1 MGAVSLMLMA
11 GYYPQVKLHALVCC
25 DIMIMADRF
34 GGPARNFLVTGA
46 EKRRDIWPSKEE
58 AYKVMKGRGTWKSWD
73 DRVLKNFV
81 EYGMRPL
88 PTGEYPD
95 KTEGVTLKCTRI
107 QEAACYIDMIGSR
120 RAYHFLPAYVKM
132 TKTHLIYGA
141 VDDYLPAEVK
151 EDVLEHVGGVEM
163 LGSFSRVPG
172 AGHLIPQQNPR
183 GLAERI
189 IEALSK
195 TSKL

>member
-1 MGAVSLMLMA
+1 MFLGGFGKGVNVDFSKHKLVGVGHSMGAVSLMLMA

-81 EYGMRPL
+81 VCSL
-88 PTGEYPD
+88 
-95 KTEGVTLKCTRI
+95 
-107 QEAACYIDMIGSR
+107 
-120 RAYHFLPAYVKM
+120 
-132 TKTHLIYGA
+132 
-141 VDDYLPAEVK
+141 
-151 EDVLEHVGGVEM
+151 
-163 LGSFSRVPG
+163 
-172 AGHLIPQQNPR
+172 
-183 GLAERI
+183 
-189 IEALSK
+189 
-195 TSKL
+195 